1 MKKLLVL
8 ISFFIK
14 VLLVTGQTLPGSY
27 TTTWA
32 GNSLAPALN
41 EYNFVQNWANSM
53 FVTED
58 GTIYANAN
66 WDEGA
71 IELGIYKNGQAIG
84 LIPNQHTHADG
95 GAITVNGSF
104 IWASVHSGKI
114 RRFDKNDAGTGRR

>member
-32 GNSLAPALN
+32 GNSLVPALN

-71 IELGIYKNGQAIG
+71 KELGI
-84 LIPNQHTHADG
+84 
-95 GAITVNGSF
+95 
-104 IWASVHSGKI
+104 
-114 RRFDKNDAGTGRR
+114 